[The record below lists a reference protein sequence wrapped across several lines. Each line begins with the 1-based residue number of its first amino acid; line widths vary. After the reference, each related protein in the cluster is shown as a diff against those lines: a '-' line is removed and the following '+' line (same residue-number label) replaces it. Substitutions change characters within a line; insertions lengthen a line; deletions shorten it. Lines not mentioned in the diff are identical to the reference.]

1 MKPPPPLRVGG
12 GGASDEYSSTPIPSR
27 QKCDVKR
34 HNQPMTLT
42 ELRYIVA
49 VACEGR
55 KRAHTEGGDRSPQ
68 QAVSGGDAIN
78 YRCAQA

>member
-1 MKPPPPLRVGG
+1 MKLR
-12 GGASDEYSSTPIPSR
+12 ALKLRCCARTPIAA
-27 QKCDVKR
+27 KR

-68 QAVSGGDAIN
+68 QAGGDGDAIN
-78 YRCAQA
+78 HCGVQT